1 MIHIDG
7 LTGRQKIIMDLLWNC
22 ESMAEAKTLIEALP
36 TQQDQAD
43 GLSLMQIA
51 VWETYEQ
58 ELGELDRYADTAG
71 ACIANAMR

>member
-1 MIHIDG
+1 
-7 LTGRQKIIMDLLWNC
+7 MDLLWNC
-22 ESMAEAKTLIEALP
+22 ESMEEAKTLIEALP

-58 ELGELDRYADTAG
+58 ELGELDRYADDACTA
-71 ACIANAMR
+71 IATARR